1 MPKDKEGAIK
11 KINQI
16 RRGLS
21 DDSMVAVALR
31 SAGKSMDLN
40 RRLMQKESV
49 ELSEAPDLEKMSKE
63 LLKLKSKGIDYEK
76 AAAYVRAMYMNSSLT
91 VQDKAM
97 KGLLSLLKNMD
108 LTDRTTITKILK
120 DNGFKVKGGS
130 LVR

>member
-1 MPKDKEGAIK
+1 MANE
-11 KINQI
+11 
-16 RRGLS
+16 
-21 DDSMVAVALR
+21 
-31 SAGKSMDLN
+31 
-40 RRLMQKESV
+40 
-49 ELSEAPDLEKMSKE
+49 EAPDLEKMSNE
-63 LLKLKSKGIDYEK
+63 LLKHKSKGIDYEK

-120 DNGFKVKGGS
+120 DNGFKVRGGS